1 VGRKY
6 KPNNQSVLPPKT
18 QANILQR
25 NLKINRNQNRIDR
38 LRGVLGLSAS
48 GLTYQQIG
56 GYIGVSSRQ
65 RVQQLVVDAVALL
78 PQLAVRLGVSGQR
91 HSGRRPIEKSVEA
104 IHFEGNTR
112 KNGSPLASVQ
122 ARHVA
127 TAKQLL
133 KQNGNQ
139 YPSATEMLRSGHS
152 ALYQFMRKYPHVF
165 QQLISERQKVMPK
178 THGKRRRRR
187 RF

>member
-1 VGRKY
+1 M
-6 KPNNQSVLPPKT
+6 
-18 QANILQR
+18 NIS
-25 NLKINRNQNRIDR
+25 QNKMDR

-65 RVQQLVVDAVALL
+65 RVQQLVVIAVNKL
-78 PQLAVRLGVSGQR
+78 PELAKRLGVSGQR
-91 HSGRRPIEKSVEA
+91 HSGRRPLEKNVEA
-104 IHFEGNTR
+104 INFEGNAS
-112 KNGSPLASVQ
+112 KNSSPHASVQ

-127 TAKQLL
+127 TAKHLL
-133 KQNGNQ
+133 NLNGNQ

-165 QQLISERQKVMPK
+165 QQLISERQKVIPK
-178 THGKRRRRR
+178 IHRKRRRRR